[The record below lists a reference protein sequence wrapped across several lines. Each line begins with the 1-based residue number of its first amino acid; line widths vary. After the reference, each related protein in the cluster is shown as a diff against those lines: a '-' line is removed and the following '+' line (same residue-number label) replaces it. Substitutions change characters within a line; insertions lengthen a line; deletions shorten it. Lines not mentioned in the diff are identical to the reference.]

1 MIKNQKPKSTNRQTI
16 AENKRQFCN
25 IVMGDKA
32 LVFFFESVRKAKHD
46 NRTVVAK
53 RTINTKKKIQLHIL
67 FMFRK
72 ANVLHEDI
80 IDILQSS
87 YTTLFVR
94 I

>member
-53 RTINTKKKIQLHIL
+53 RTINTKKKLIAHS
-67 FMFRK
+67 FHVPKSKR
-72 ANVLHEDI
+72 V
-80 IDILQSS
+80 
-87 YTTLFVR
+87 V
-94 I
+94 

>member
-25 IVMGDKA
+25 IVTGDKA

-53 RTINTKKKIQLHIL
+53 RTINTKKNLIVHSFHVAKSK
-67 FMFRK
+67 RV
-72 ANVLHEDI
+72 A
-80 IDILQSS
+80 
-87 YTTLFVR
+87 
-94 I
+94 

>member
-25 IVMGDKA
+25 IVTGDKA

-53 RTINTKKKIQLHIL
+53 RTINTKKIQLHIL
-67 FMFRK
+67 FMLRK

>member
-1 MIKNQKPKSTNRQTI
+1 MIKNKKPKSTNRQTV

-53 RTINTKKKIQLHIL
+53 RTINTKKKSIAHS
-67 FMFRK
+67 FHVPK

>member
-25 IVMGDKA
+25 IVMGAKA

-53 RTINTKKKIQLHIL
+53 RTINTKKKLIAHS
-67 FMFRK
+67 FHVPKSKRV
-72 ANVLHEDI
+72 A
-80 IDILQSS
+80 
-87 YTTLFVR
+87 
-94 I
+94 